1 MPPFNW
7 SSALTAAP
15 KNARRS
21 STLRPRRSN
30 ISIRSNRS
38 PYTGCLMNREKM
50 ATLKYYSVD
59 SDGKIQ
65 RLRRECPSET
75 CGAGIFMAFHKDR
88 QYCGKCHTTCT
99 LILFLRADV
108 KIPWRKMTTNKFAV
122 GQRSG
127 CTDGE

>member
-1 MPPFNW
+1 MVDYSISQDATVQLVFGLEGG
-7 SSALTAAP
+7 AKKRKKKQYTTP
-15 KNARRS
+15 KKIKHKHKKY
-21 STLRPRRSN
+21 RPGEENSN
-30 ISIRSNRS
+30 
-38 PYTGCLMNREKM
+38 LLFREKM

-99 LILFLRADV
+99 LHLSKD
-108 KIPWRKMTTNKFAV
+108 
-122 GQRSG
+122 
-127 CTDGE
+127 C